1 MLANHIEGGLTMS
14 RERQKMFKRMLMLVT
29 IVFLSILSLG
39 VQSVASASEQFDRL
53 DQSNEQEFFTQ
64 LNRDITLEQAIS
76 EYPAIL
82 DYFPI
87 EEVSPSESVDASIP
101 VYDFSNVSAYD
112 LLSSLN
118 ARKRSS
124 TEEAF
129 FTQLD
134 SDITLEQAISKYPAI
149 LDYFPIEKVPPSE
162 SVDAEIP
169 VYDFS
174 NVKAYDLLSSLNARK

>member
-14 RERQKMFKRMLMLVT
+14 RERQKMFIRTLMLLIAV
-29 IVFLSILSLG
+29 ILPLLLVG
-39 VQSVASASEQFDRL
+39 VQSASASEQLDRL
-53 DQSNEQEFFTQ
+53 NQS
-64 LNRDITLEQAIS
+64 RKQA
-76 EYPAIL
+76 
-82 DYFPI
+82 
-87 EEVSPSESVDASIP
+87 
-101 VYDFSNVSAYD
+101 
-112 LLSSLN
+112 
-118 ARKRSS
+118 
-124 TEEAF
+124 EEAF

-134 SDITLEQAISKYPAI
+134 RDITLEQAISKYPAI

>member
-1 MLANHIEGGLTMS
+1 MS

-39 VQSVASASEQFDRL
+39 VQSASASEQLDRL
-53 DQSNEQEFFTQ
+53 NQS
-64 LNRDITLEQAIS
+64 RKQA
-76 EYPAIL
+76 
-82 DYFPI
+82 
-87 EEVSPSESVDASIP
+87 
-101 VYDFSNVSAYD
+101 
-112 LLSSLN
+112 
-118 ARKRSS
+118 
-124 TEEAF
+124 EEAF

-134 SDITLEQAISKYPAI
+134 RDITLEQAISKYPAI